1 MAKEEGNLMN
11 PNYKKEKK
19 NKRKKNIIMRSVKE
33 TFKII

>member
-19 NKRKKNIIMRSVKE
+19 KQKKEEYNNEISKRN
-33 TFKII
+33 F